1 MRTFLHAT
9 FSPSDKAW
17 LNYDREKI
25 RQRVLSAR
33 AVQRGTE
40 LHELAKHCID
50 MRTPLDPSNGII
62 SVYVKDCIAYEMDTE
77 VSLMYS
83 EDIGGTADALKF
95 DMAEGILRI
104 SDLKTGERKASIAQ
118 VVLYAALWCLI
129 NRVDP
134 MSIGYDLRIYGHT
147 SQRLASGF
155 EKEDEELVCEKVNDA
170 AVHIK
175 YVQSVIDEISL
186 EGLI

>member
-1 MRTFLHAT
+1 MRTFLHST
-9 FSPSDKAW
+9 FSPSDKSW
-17 LNYDREKI
+17 LNFDREKI
-25 RQRVLSAR
+25 RQRVMMAR
-33 AVQRGTE
+33 AIQRGTE

-62 SVYVKDCIAYEMDTE
+62 SAYVRDCIDFGMDTE

-95 DMAEGILRI
+95 DMCNSILRI

-129 NRVDP
+129 NRVNP

-147 SQRLASGF
+147 SQRLASGE
-155 EKEDEELVCEKVNDA
+155 EKEGEELVCEKVNDA
-170 AVHIK
+170 AVHIQ
-175 YVQSVIDEISL
+175 YVQSIIDEIAV